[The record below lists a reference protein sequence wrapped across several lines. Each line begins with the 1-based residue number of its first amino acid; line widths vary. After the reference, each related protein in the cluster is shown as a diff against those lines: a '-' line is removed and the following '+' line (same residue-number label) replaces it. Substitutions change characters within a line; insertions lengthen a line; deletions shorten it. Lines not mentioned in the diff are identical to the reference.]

1 MKMNKLFVIIVFLS
15 SCTFQEQ
22 ESQKPFPA
30 ITISDD
36 EEWTTYEGK
45 WLTEGGVIRVE
56 LSLKT
61 GSFGYDS
68 YYILKE
74 FFESENS
81 SGTGMLSRGRYST
94 YGGVANNEFRICLHH
109 VSTYSKRGQLGFK
122 RLNNVDNDEMF
133 FVTRGNDELLPSG
146 NDFNPLTLDRRYT
159 LHQRSKLFTVEG
171 YFTLEQDS
179 IEFFERNTGENWK
192 VTDLGEFND
201 LHVAYNKF
209 AKEKYEGIYLRA
221 LAYTVRDTDVMTS
234 RDALVI
240 KQIKSLGK
248 APD

>member
-1 MKMNKLFVIIVFLS
+1 MKKLLVFIIFLS
-15 SCTFQEQ
+15 ACTFQEK

-30 ITISDD
+30 ITVSDD
-36 EEWTTYEGK
+36 DEWTTYEGN

-68 YYILKE
+68 YYKLR
-74 FFESENS
+74 ESFQSES
-81 SGTGMLSRGRYST
+81 AATGIGSQGRYST
-94 YGGVANNEFRICLHH
+94 YAGAAENEFRICLHK
-109 VSTYSKRGQLGFK
+109 VSTHFKHPYVRFK
-122 RLNNVDNDEMF
+122 RLNNVDRNNEMF
-133 FVTRGNDELLPSG
+133 FVTRGNNELLPCD
-146 NDFNPLTLDRRYT
+146 NDFTPLTLDRRHA

-201 LHVAYNKF
+201 LATAYDKF
-209 AKEKYEGIYLRA
+209 ATEKYEGIYLRA
-221 LAYTVRDTDVMTS
+221 LAYTVRDAAEVTS
-234 RDALVI
+234 KDALVI